1 MSNFDLLDDA
11 MLNDG
16 FGSDVNFDL
25 AGASLNLDDYVSFPP
40 DDIDRPIYDEFPE
53 KECQALKRSSSW
65 DELAR
70 VVSDDS
76 EGDITKSERDEL
88 QEFLRDV
95 GVSESPPP
103 PPTFECWGAAISP
116 VSEEQK
122 IDPIPV
128 GMPSPYYDPASGGY
142 WHTMPPEK
150 RRRVMHHHYPYHPV
164 TPEAPYSEHVA
175 TPSLYPDAPPLS
187 INSSPYPDA
196 PPLSM
201 SSPPQGTPVVQRKTK
216 AKGTTTNKTR
226 TTRQYVP
233 FEEMQRLMAQYGPI
247 KTPRKRKIKG
257 ADENGAGGAKQ
268 ESIKRKFYRWFPDF
282 EERFVRNPDGMTYRP
297 RVGHDKEVE
306 YRRNR
311 RDMDQEILVHKRKV
325 GRANWENVNRAI
337 SF

>member
-1 MSNFDLLDDA
+1 MSDFDLLDDA
-11 MLNDG
+11 MMNDG
-16 FGSDVNFDL
+16 FGSDNFDL
-25 AGASLNLDDYVSFPP
+25 AGVSLNLDDYSRFPP
-40 DDIDRPIYDEFPE
+40 DDIDQSIYNEFSQG
-53 KECQALKRSSSW
+53 ECRGIKQGNSW

-122 IDPIPV
+122 IEPLGV
-128 GMPSPYYDPASGGY
+128 GSMPDSLPMESMPPLLLGSMPYPYYDSASDG

-150 RRRVMHHHYPYHPV
+150 RRRMMPPPYSYHPV
-164 TPEAPYSEHVA
+164 TPPAPYGDHVA
-175 TPSLYPDAPPLS
+175 MPPLT
-187 INSSPYPDA
+187 PDA

-201 SSPPQGTPVVQRKTK
+201 SSPPQGRTPALQRNDK
-216 AKGTTTNKTR
+216 AKGKGTSSNKNR

-257 ADENGAGGAKQ
+257 DDENGAGCAKQ

-282 EERFVRNPDGMTYRP
+282 EERFIRNPDGMTYRP
-297 RVGHDKEVE
+297 KAGHDKEVV
-306 YRRNR
+306 YRRNM

-325 GRANWENVNRAI
+325 GRNNFGGV
-337 SF
+337 